1 MKRTTALVAIILT
14 VTVLT
19 STMSPVV
26 CAQQPARGDWTSVQ
40 SLAPGEEVAV
50 KLKDGHK
57 LRGRFSSAN
66 DSELTILRK
75 NKQQPIA
82 KDTIAQVHRLERRA
96 EKAKYAAIGAGVG
109 AAAGAAIGGA
119 KAASGSSSDDGIY
132 TLVGLVFGTGFGA
145 LGGFLWGAAKRKH
158 VLIYEAP

>member
-1 MKRTTALVAIILT
+1 MRRTMSITSCLVA
-14 VTVLT
+14 VAVLI
-19 STMSPVV
+19 SSLAPAAL
-26 CAQQPARGDWTSVQ
+26 AQQVSGDWTSVQ
-40 SLAPGEEVAV
+40 SVAPGDEVSV

-57 LRGRFSSAN
+57 VRGRFSSAS

-82 KDTIAQVHRLERRA
+82 KNTIAQVYRLERRA
-96 EKAKYAAIGAGVG
+96 EKAKYAAIGAGIG
-109 AAAGAAIGGA
+109 AAAGAGIGGA
-119 KAASGSSSDDGIY
+119 KASGTSDDGYVY
-132 TLVGLVFGTGFGA
+132 TIVGVIFGTGFGA

>member
-1 MKRTTALVAIILT
+1 MRRTTSTTACLVAGALLISSLA
-14 VTVLT
+14 
-19 STMSPVV
+19 PAAF
-26 CAQQPARGDWTSVQ
+26 AQQVSGDWASVQ
-40 SLAPGEEVAV
+40 SVAPGDEVSI

-57 LRGRFSSAN
+57 VRGRFSSAS

-82 KDTIAQVHRLERRA
+82 KNTIAQVYRLERKA
-96 EKAKYAAIGAGVG
+96 EKAKYAAIGAGIG
-109 AAAGAAIGGA
+109 AAAGGTIGGV

-145 LGGFLWGAAKRKH
+145 LGGFLFGAAKRKH
-158 VLIYEAP
+158 VLIYQAP

>member
-1 MKRTTALVAIILT
+1 MRQTPLIACVLA
-14 VTVLT
+14 VTVFV
-19 STMSPVV
+19 SAIAPAAF
-26 CAQQPARGDWTSVQ
+26 AQQTRGDWTAVQ
-40 SLAPGEEVAV
+40 SVAPGNEVSV

-57 LRGRFSSAN
+57 LRGRFSSAS
-66 DSELTILRK
+66 DSELVILRK

-82 KDTIAQVHRLERRA
+82 RNTIARVFRLERRA

-109 AAAGAAIGGA
+109 AAAGGGIGGA
-119 KAASGSSSDDGIY
+119 KAAGGGDDSGVY
-132 TLVGLVFGTGFGA
+132 TVIGLIFGTGFGA